1 MSGFFRHISLWVL
14 ATVFSWSTVLL
25 ASGPFRALRL
35 ASPFWVFWPVTA
47 AISGGLWFAGL
58 PFVACSFAAIALV
71 IGLFTEIEGWG
82 VNRGW
87 AAIGSLVT
95 LSAAVGT
102 AFGAWCRFL
111 KMSPAT
117 WLSKWIEP
125 MVLKM
130 KELYPSLEFDVDL
143 IVSQVPSVV
152 IVLGLV
158 ALAIAIV
165 SERTWLRFIGSGA
178 RPEEL
183 SSRKQWTSFRL
194 WDLAIYVLM
203 LALLA
208 ALTRHGVKS
217 VTIAG
222 ANVLNVMVVLYFF
235 QGMAVVFRAF
245 RFYGIGPF
253 WRTLIGFV
261 LTFQLA
267 ILVAILGVADYW
279 LEIRRRFDRVDG
291 PNRSPVE
298 PKAEL

>member
-1 MSGFFRHISLWVL
+1 
-14 ATVFSWSTVLL
+14 
-25 ASGPFRALRL
+25 
-35 ASPFWVFWPVTA
+35 
-47 AISGGLWFAGL
+47 
-58 PFVACSFAAIALV
+58 
-71 IGLFTEIEGWG
+71 
-82 VNRGW
+82 
-87 AAIGSLVT
+87 
-95 LSAAVGT
+95 
-102 AFGAWCRFL
+102 
-111 KMSPAT
+111 
-117 WLSKWIEP
+117 

-165 SERTWLRFIGSGA
+165 SERTWLRFVGSGA

-261 LTFQLA
+261 LTFQVA